1 MTTLSLAE
9 FHAWLDGFEESVTGA
24 PDPRQWRK
32 IRERMDKVDLE
43 STYPLRADLA
53 LAAREWWPIGHDP
66 KVEEGAETLDQFY
79 EHNAR
84 RVGQADGIQLV
95 TP

>member
-9 FHAWLDGFEESVTGA
+9 FHAWLDGFEESVTDA
-24 PDPRQWRK
+24 PDSRQWRK
-32 IRERMDKVDLE
+32 IREQMDKVDLE

-53 LAAREWWPIGHDP
+53 LAAREWWPFDHYP
-66 KVEEGAETLDQFY
+66 EVEKGAESIEQFY

-84 RVGQADGIQLV
+84 RIGQADGIKL
-95 TP
+95 TSP